1 MEQLNPHGDEEY
13 ATLLQRQGR
22 IMRKQILVLQ
32 GCAYRKESRKFLCI
46 QLKNKI
52 REIHLFLTKLLCSKA
67 FYADNWLIKIR
78 ENLNGKPMILLSRIN
93 KFKP

>member
-32 GCAYRKESRKFLCI
+32 GCAYRKESRKFMCI
-46 QLKNKI
+46 QLKNKILKNKI
-52 REIHLFLTKLLCSKA
+52 REIHLFLTRLLCSKA
-67 FYADNWLIKIR
+67 FYADN
-78 ENLNGKPMILLSRIN
+78 
-93 KFKP
+93 

>member
-32 GCAYRKESRKFLCI
+32 GCAYRKESRKFMCI
-46 QLKNKI
+46 QLKNKILKNKI
-52 REIHLFLTKLLCSKA
+52 REIHLFLTRLLCSKA
-67 FYADNWLIKIR
+67 FYVDN
-78 ENLNGKPMILLSRIN
+78 
-93 KFKP
+93 